1 MPTLAMLLQRL
12 RLVNVA
18 ATCQASRPA
27 TWGGVVNLLLA
38 SPLALVLT
46 HRNVWKMLISVMPQL
61 LHQLVNVVRMRLI
74 STFVTQADTAKLF
87 QDSLGALV
95 LMQANV

>member
-18 ATCQASRPA
+18 ATYQASQPV
-27 TWGGVVNLLLA
+27 TWGGVVKLLLA
-38 SPLALVLT
+38 SPHALVLT
-46 HRNVWKMLISVMPQL
+46 PHNVWKMLISVMLQPL
-61 LHQLVNVVRMRLI
+61 PQLVNVVRMRLN

>member
-1 MPTLAMLLQRL
+1 MPTLAMLLQRP

-18 ATCQASRPA
+18 VTCQALRLV
-27 TWGGVVNLLLA
+27 TWEGVVKLLLA

-46 HRNVWKMLISVMPQL
+46 LHNVWKMLISVMLQPL
-61 LHQLVNVVRMRLI
+61 LQLVNVLRMRLI
-74 STFVTQADTAKLF
+74 STSVTQADTVKLF

>member
-18 ATCQASRPA
+18 ATCQASRLV
-27 TWGGVVNLLLA
+27 TWGGVVKLLLA

-46 HRNVWKMLISVMPQL
+46 LHNVWKMLISVMLQP
-61 LHQLVNVVRMRLI
+61 LHQLVNVARIHQI
-74 STFVTQADTAKLF
+74 SMFVTQVDTAKLF